1 MVAAQENILIMRR
14 LLLLL
19 TLGTILPNQALPAA
33 ELLSKDEV
41 LHTALRENQ
50 SLKAARARWKM
61 MKQRMPQ
68 AKAWDDLMAGVDL
81 QRAGTLNPSKVSDV
95 EWMVSQTI
103 PISGKNLSRE
113 RASLAEALGA
123 FQELR
128 RVQLDVVTRVSAAY
142 FRLAGAYGQLE
153 INQRN
158 QELLKQVAEIS
169 RKKYEVGTAT
179 QSDVLLAETELA
191 RLSEGKAMIER
202 DISDQQTQLNVLT
215 NHPARNPLAA
225 PKPLAFLAS
234 TLAVQ
239 KAEDLALRCRPEVL
253 IGWRKIEAEKAKL
266 QLARRQWI
274 PDPAFQIKAREY
286 PGTSGIRE
294 YDTGI
299 VFSVP
304 WTNGKKYS
312 AGVAEAEDSL
322 ASAQHEYEAARTETS
337 GLVRDQLKKIETFAA
352 NYRLFHDQITPTAK
366 MSVESTRAGY
376 ETDKSSFLELITA
389 RRTLQDIESASLNQ
403 LVEQQVAIAELE
415 AIVGVSSSLSQSQD
429 TSK

>member
-1 MVAAQENILIMRR
+1 MRMRR
-14 LLLLL
+14 LLLFFALALL
-19 TLGTILPNQALPAA
+19 PLSPALAGA
-33 ELLSKDEV
+33 ETFSKDEV
-41 LHTALRENQ
+41 LRTALRDNP
-50 SLKAARARWKM
+50 SLKAARARWEM
-61 MKQRMPQ
+61 MKQRVPQ
-68 AKAWDDLMAGVDL
+68 ARAWDDLMAGVDL
-81 QRAGTLNPSKVSDV
+81 QRTGTLNPAKVSDV
-95 EWMVSQTI
+95 EWMISQTI

-113 RASLAEALGA
+113 RASVAEALAA

-128 RVQLDVVTRVSAAY
+128 RVQLDIVTRVSAAY

-179 QSDVLLAETELA
+179 QSDVLLAETEWA

-215 NHPARNPLAA
+215 NRPARSPVGTPEPLTFRASG
-225 PKPLAFLAS
+225 LA
-234 TLAVQ
+234 TQ
-239 KAEDLALRCRPEVL
+239 KAEALALQCRPEVL
-253 IGWRKIEAEKAKL
+253 IGWRKIEAEKARL

-274 PDPAFQIKAREY
+274 PDPAFQIKAREF
-286 PGTSGIRE
+286 PGTPGIKE

-312 AGVAEAEDSL
+312 AGVAEAEESL
-322 ASAQHEYEAARTETS
+322 SSAQHEYEAARTEAA
-337 GLVRDQLKKIETFAA
+337 GMVRDQLKKIETFAA
-352 NYRLFHDQITPTAK
+352 NYRLFHDQIAPTAR

-389 RRTLQDIESASLNQ
+389 RRTLQDIESAGLNQ
-403 LVEQQVAIAELE
+403 LVEHQVAIAELE
-415 AIVGVSSSLSQSQD
+415 AIVGVSSSISQTKE